1 MGFKVKIEA
10 KETIQLGL
18 ETVETVTFDTD
29 TPNDSNARSTDLG
42 MSLLITGKI
51 RANVGGVEDETVKLP
66 TWALVP
72 AEDANCYGK
81 VTVDVI
87 AGSKMV
93 REIIL
98 DTAYVI
104 SYTES
109 FGDESG
115 VGTFKLLVRQKKDK
129 NNTVSY
135 QGGYDY

>member
-18 ETVETVTFDTD
+18 ETVETVAFDTD

-42 MSLLITGKI
+42 MSLTITGKI
-51 RANVGGVEDETVKLP
+51 RANIGGVADETVKIP

-81 VTVDVI
+81 VTVEVI
-87 AGSKMV
+87 AGGKVV
-93 REIIL
+93 REITM
-98 DTAYVI
+98 DTAYVV
-104 SYTES
+104 SYEES
-109 FGDESG
+109 FDEETG
-115 VGTFKLLVRQKKDK
+115 VGKFSLVVRQKKDK